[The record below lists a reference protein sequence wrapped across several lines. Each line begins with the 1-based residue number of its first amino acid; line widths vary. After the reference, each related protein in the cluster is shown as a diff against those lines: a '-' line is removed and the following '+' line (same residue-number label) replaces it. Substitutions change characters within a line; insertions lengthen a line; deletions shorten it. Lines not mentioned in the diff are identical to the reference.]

1 MGSGYDFVKK
11 MLNIFI
17 PVFFFCGKIQEEI
30 KFCVILGR
38 KEVFLDC
45 KNTLQAPAV

>member
-1 MGSGYDFVKK
+1 MILLKNVKYFY
-11 MLNIFI
+11 IC
-17 PVFFFCGKIQEEI
+17 FFFCGKIQEEI

>member
-1 MGSGYDFVKK
+1 MALVNDFGQKCE
-11 MLNIFI
+11 IFSYL
-17 PVFFFCGKIQEEI
+17 VFCGKIQEEM

>member
-1 MGSGYDFVKK
+1 MGLVYDFGQKCE
-11 MLNIFI
+11 IFSYI
-17 PVFFFCGKIQEEI
+17 FFFCGKIQEEM

>member
-17 PVFFFCGKIQEEI
+17 SVFFCGKIQEEI
-30 KFCVILGR
+30 NFYVILGR

>member
-1 MGSGYDFVKK
+1 MGLVYDFFKK

-17 PVFFFCGKIQEEI
+17 SVFFCGKIQEEI
-30 KFCVILGR
+30 KFCAILGR